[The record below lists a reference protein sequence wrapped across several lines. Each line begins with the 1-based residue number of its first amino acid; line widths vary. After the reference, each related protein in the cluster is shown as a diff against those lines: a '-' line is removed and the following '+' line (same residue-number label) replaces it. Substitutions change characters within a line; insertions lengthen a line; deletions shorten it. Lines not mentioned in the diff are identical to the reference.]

1 MSHAAAVVDLGS
13 RAVPRARAVSET
25 ASAFVDMSN
34 IFHGLQDQADREAE
48 WRTDVRLEA
57 VPFRDLLRAGRTLA
71 RSVVVANADVPKATL
86 DHFAAFADVITRES
100 GRRTGTEQAN
110 DETLQVRIYETIF
123 SMPAG
128 VLVLATGDGAG
139 SAVGRGFIPVLEA
152 ARSKHWAI
160 EVLGWG
166 RSTNMRLRDW
176 LQRTGGVFVDLAD
189 YYYSISFIE
198 NCRRAQPISLRHR
211 STASR

>member
-1 MSHAAAVVDLGS
+1 VANG
-13 RAVPRARAVSET
+13 
-25 ASAFVDMSN
+25 
-34 IFHGLQDQADREAE
+34 REA
-48 WRTDVRLEA
+48 
-57 VPFRDLLRAGRTLA
+57 GRPLA
-71 RSVVVANADVPKATL
+71 TSVVVANADVPKAAL
-86 DHFAAFADVITRES
+86 DHFAAFGDVITREA

-110 DETLQVRIYETIF
+110 DETLQVRMYETIF
-123 SMPAG
+123 AMPAG

-139 SAVGRGFIPVLEA
+139 SSVGRGFIPVLEA

-176 LQRTGGVFVDLAD
+176 LRRTGGVFVDLAD